1 MIDDGLFERFPCDEV
16 YVYISRR
23 FKLIRLISTIANR
36 YAMHNWP
43 GMKTGI
49 IDVQPGPRMAS
60 CDNFDIVLE
69 GKGGH
74 AAMPHLCHDP
84 VVAAAHVITAL
95 QTIISR
101 YANPVDP
108 LVISVT
114 RLQSGSEA
122 YNVIPRTV
130 TLGGTMR
137 SFSPE
142 LREKVPKQVDEL
154 VRRVA
159 SGFDVSAKV
168 IWMDHG
174 FPPTIN
180 HEEQSMKAL
189 KAAKKTVGAAKTTEN
204 CKASMGAE
212 DFAHMLEKKKGAYVF
227 VGAGEKT
234 APLHHPQFDFNDDL
248 LPIGAELFVNL
259 AMESLGEELDS

>member
-1 MIDDGLFERFPCDEV
+1 
-16 YVYISRR
+16 
-23 FKLIRLISTIANR
+23 
-36 YAMHNWP
+36 MHNWP
-43 GMKTGI
+43 GMRTGI

-60 CDNFDIVLE
+60 SDNFDIILE

-74 AAMPHLCHDP
+74 AAMPHLCNDAI
-84 VVAAAHVITAL
+84 VASAQVINAL
-95 QTIISR
+95 QTMVSR
-101 YANPVDP
+101 YSNPVDP

-114 RLQSGSEA
+114 RMHAGSEA

-137 SFSPE
+137 TFSPE
-142 LREKVPKQVDEL
+142 LRANAPKRMDDL

-159 SGFDVSAKV
+159 FGFEVNAKV
-168 IWMDHG
+168 VWMDHG

-180 HEEQSMKAL
+180 NEEQARKAL
-189 KAAKKTVGAAKTTEN
+189 SAAIKTVGLERVTQN

-212 DFAHMLEKKKGAYVF
+212 DFSHMLEKKKGAYVF

-234 APLHHPQFDFNDDL
+234 APLHHPQFDFNDEL
-248 LPIGAELFVNL
+248 LNVGSELFVNM
-259 AMESLGEELDS
+259 AMESLGEDVTK